1 LILAFSL
8 KKLKYPA
15 LICLASGLAGLSF
28 VSPSNAQ
35 GVVRSDH
42 GTWQIRCDNKS
53 GPGVDICAL
62 MQSVT
67 AKNNPNIGITIILQK
82 HKNNKTILRVQA
94 PLGVLLPGGLGLN
107 VDGKDLGRTTFLRCL
122 PSGCLADVP
131 LEKKILKLFKSGK
144 KATFVVF
151 ETPKKGIGLPV
162 SLTGFTA
169 GFKALP
175 IMGAPA
181 KAIKVTP
188 GKPIARPPAPV
199 AKAPA
204 PAEKVIKKSDGNIST
219 TVKSLPLPAPATGK
233 NESRLAPGG

>member
-1 LILAFSL
+1 MA
-8 KKLKYPA
+8 A
-15 LICLASGLAGLSF
+15 GLAGLGF
-28 VSPSNAQ
+28 AQPSQAQ
-35 GVVRSDH
+35 GVVRAEH
-42 GTWQIRCDNKS
+42 GSWQIRCDNKS

-67 AKNNPNIGITIILQK
+67 AKNNPNIGITVILQK

-94 PLGVLLPGGLGLN
+94 PLGVLLPGGLGLT

-122 PSGCLADVP
+122 PGGCLADVP
-131 LEKKILKLFKSGK
+131 LDKKILKLFKIGK

-162 SLTGFTA
+162 SLKGFTA

-188 GKPIARPPAPV
+188 GKPVALPPKPIAGKSSG
-199 AKAPA
+199 KAP
-204 PAEKVIKKSDGNIST
+204 KKAKGNVST
-219 TVKSLPLPAPATGK
+219 TIKTLPLPSVSGK